1 MKPYS
6 SSNKDPTSTDKKIT
20 SLTLVNFIPEVHMQ
34 PTLPPRL
41 HIKVQSST
49 DTTIDQAP
57 EPFPNIALISYY
69 VFAKNVL
76 YFVYLILIFF
86 LNYYFYFNSVL

>member
-1 MKPYS
+1 MHLQNSIDNNYY
-6 SSNKDPTSTDKKIT
+6 
-20 SLTLVNFIPEVHMQ
+20 SLTLLNLIPEVHMQ

-41 HIKVQSST
+41 HIKLQSST
-49 DTTIDQAP
+49 NTTLDQAP

-69 VFAKNVL
+69 VFARSVL

-86 LNYYFYFNSVL
+86 LNYYFNSVL